1 MPSPVWSNLSPA
13 IDVVMA
19 LVGKERVL
27 VRIDRTLAYIEARM
41 AAE

>member
-1 MPSPVWSNLSPA
+1 
-13 IDVVMA
+13 MA

-27 VRIDRTLAYIEARM
+27 ARIDRALAYIEVRM

>member
-1 MPSPVWSNLSPA
+1 
-13 IDVVMA
+13 MA

-27 VRIDRTLAYIEARM
+27 ARIDSALTYIEARM